1 MSARLSPLRTVI
13 ASSALVA
20 LALSGCSLVGTE
32 EAAPSPSASDSA
44 AVPGSTVVL
53 VTHGDFALPQELLTK
68 FETESGLKLEVR
80 KVDDGLPNQLALT
93 ADHPLGDA
101 AYGVDNGAAP
111 LTLAEGVFADYQAD
125 LPEGASKYLL
135 KGSQDKDR
143 LTPVDHGAVCV
154 NIDTTWF
161 DKHKVEP
168 PATLEDL
175 TLPAYKNLTVLPGAT
190 GSTTGLLFLL
200 ATMDQY
206 GDGWQD
212 YWSRL
217 VGNGADITKGWSD
230 AYYGG
235 FTGGGKGNR
244 PIVVSYD
251 TSPAFTVD
259 EKTGETTTAALLDT
273 CIQQVEYAGVLE
285 HAKNPAGARELVDFL
300 VSPEVQAAMP
310 DNMYMFPVATGT
322 PLPEAWATHAH
333 EPSRV
338 YSFDADDLQKHR
350 TEWLGEW
357 RDIITR

>member
-1 MSARLSPLRTVI
+1 MSARLSPI
-13 ASSALVA
+13 SALVASAAVAA
-20 LALSGCSLVGTE
+20 LALSGCSASDKDG
-32 EAAPSPSASDSA
+32 AAPSPKTSATKP
-44 AVPGSTVVL
+44 VPGSTVVL
-53 VTHGDFALPQELLTK
+53 VTHGDFALPAALLKK
-68 FETESGLKLEVR
+68 FETDTGLKLKVR
-80 KVDDGLPNQLALT
+80 KIEDGLPNQLALT

-111 LTLAEGVFADYQAD
+111 LTLSQHVFADYQAK
-125 LPEGASKYLL
+125 LPAGASKYEL
-135 KGSQDKDR
+135 KGSDEKDR

-161 DKHKVEP
+161 AKHKVEP
-168 PATLEDL
+168 PSTLDDL
-175 TLPAYKNLTVLPGAT
+175 TLPRYKNLTVLPGAT

-200 ATMDQY
+200 STMDQF
-206 GDGWQD
+206 GDDWQD

-217 VGNGADITKGWSD
+217 VGNGADVAKSWSD

-235 FTGGGKGNR
+235 FTGGGSGDR

-251 TSPAFTVD
+251 TSPAYTID
-259 EKTGETTTAALLDT
+259 KKTGESTTAALLDT
-273 CIQQVEYAGVLE
+273 CIQQIEYAGVLE
-285 HAKNPAGARELVDFL
+285 HAKNPAGARALVDFL

-338 YSFDADDLQKHR
+338 YSFKGDDLAKHR
-350 TEWLGEW
+350 TEWLSEW

>member
-1 MSARLSPLRTVI
+1 MPARLSPVPALI
-13 ASSALVA
+13 ATAA
-20 LALSGCSLVGTE
+20 LAALTLSSCSLSGTE
-32 EAAPSPSASDSA
+32 EAAPSPSASETT

-53 VTHGDFALPQELLTK
+53 VTHGDFALPPALLKK
-68 FETESGLKLEVR
+68 FETDSGLKLKVR
-80 KVDDGLPNQLALT
+80 KIEDGLPNQLALT

-111 LTLAEGVFADYQAD
+111 LDLAEGVFADYQAE
-125 LPEGASKYLL
+125 LPDGASKFEL
-135 KGSQDKDR
+135 KGAADKGR

-206 GDGWQD
+206 GDDWQD
-212 YWSRL
+212 YWTRL
-217 VGNGADITKGWSD
+217 IANGTDVAKSWSD

-235 FTGGGKGNR
+235 FTGGGSGKR

-251 TSPAFTVD
+251 TSPAFTID
-259 EKTGETTTAALLDT
+259 KKTGQTTTAALLDT

-300 VSPEVQAAMP
+300 LSPEVQAAMP

-322 PLPEAWATHAH
+322 PLPDAWATHAH

-338 YSFDADDLQKHR
+338 YSFKADDLEKHR
-350 TEWLGEW
+350 TEWLNEW